1 MAMPTQPTDEMTSAP
16 EAPPAGTP
24 EGGYRSVAD
33 GDLTQE
39 WKLSDFFRSLNTV
52 MRLPERPPEKAS
64 DSKDARRG
72 PFNLDL
78 SRVRIP
84 APMMALSFVLVLGV
98 FVVRPLM
105 LNALA
110 GDVELPAETYGV
122 WTTNDGAHA
131 GRMFEVS
138 KISVAFRTSKDDPSY
153 TWHRIDS
160 VHRRV
165 DADSTLYT
173 VTYQTDGKTA
183 EFSFWQV
190 PKPSGPVIRFKN
202 LNEVTWTKTTYEPI
216 AHPSS

>member
-1 MAMPTQPTDEMTSAP
+1 MPMPTEEQTRAP
-16 EAPPAGTP
+16 EAPPAGGP

-39 WKLSDFFRSLNTV
+39 WKLSEFFRSLNTV
-52 MRLPERPPEKAS
+52 MRLPEKAPEPKPGEV
-64 DSKDARRG
+64 KDGQRA

-78 SRVRIP
+78 SKIRIP
-84 APMMALSFVLVLGV
+84 APMMVLSFVLVLGV

-110 GDVELPAETYGV
+110 GDAELPAETYGV
-122 WTTNDGAHA
+122 WTTTDGSHA
-131 GRMFEVS
+131 GRMFEVT
-138 KISVAFRTSKDDPSY
+138 KISVAFRTSKDDPTY

-160 VHRRV
+160 IRRQPS
-165 DADSTLYT
+165 ADSTLYT

-183 EFSFWQV
+183 EFSFWHV
-190 PKPSGPVIRFKN
+190 PQSARGPVIRFKN

-216 AHPSS
+216 ARPNE